1 MDAKIIQQPFRTLL
15 TSISN
20 QSQISQPETK
30 LTRDPLDDHTS
41 EEVLTTKKTVS
52 QGLQPGC
59 QRSTTASPAFGLA
72 VAGGIL
78 PRPHQSVKLPKQESD
93 TILNLPENAQYFPT
107 VVQKTTAWE
116 PQCSAYQSAELESFC
131 GELP

>member
-30 LTRDPLDDHTS
+30 LTHDPLDDHTS

-72 VAGGIL
+72 VAGGSMPSRVRAVNQLATEKCEIQGDL
-78 PRPHQSVKLPKQESD
+78 DLDAKIP
-93 TILNLPENAQYFPT
+93 
-107 VVQKTTAWE
+107 
-116 PQCSAYQSAELESFC
+116 C
-131 GELP
+131 GRVGTQ